1 LNTQASTQHLLPPPN
16 PVAAT
21 TAAAVI
27 VLQAGL
33 FLPHFHRSVST
44 GRLANDSGALQRTA
58 DEVAYGARVTSAE
71 CPETVG
77 LG

>member
-1 LNTQASTQHLLPPPN
+1 MRWSPHQLAYR
-16 PVAAT
+16 
-21 TAAAVI
+21 TAKCCSF